1 MTPYPKQLRAWC
13 ILWLLIGLLASTSHA
28 EDWPRWRGPRGDGTW
43 QGPRLAEKWPADGLK
58 TAWKRDIGGGYGG
71 ISVQGQRLYLM
82 DFQKEP
88 QSEERVHCLNSQT
101 GEPIWTAKCSVSY
114 KGLDYPNGPRIT
126 PTIDEGRIYTI
137 GSVGHAYCF
146 DAATGKVIWQKDPQ
160 ADYKVKLSEWG
171 VAASPVIFE
180 DLVIIHP
187 GALEN
192 GCLMAFNKL
201 TGQEVWR
208 SGNDPCGY
216 STPIVID
223 SPGGK
228 QLVLWSPKH
237 ILGLDPRTGHEHW
250 RIPYEVTYGVSIATP
265 IYHDQLL
272 LVCGYWEGSKA
283 IRLGDTLSA
292 AKLAWEDNKHLRGL
306 MSQPLYRDGLVYLLD
321 KQLGL
326 TCFELA
332 TGKKLWDDQHQM
344 TPRGRNPQANLVWL
358 DAGKSDRT
366 IILNSEGE
374 LILARLNRDGYHESS
389 RTKIIEPTWAH
400 PAFAGNRV
408 YARNDTQLVCVE
420 LPVEAE

>member
-1 MTPYPKQLRAWC
+1 MTQHTRPSRPWC
-13 ILWLLIGLLASTSHA
+13 LVFLLVCLVPTTGYT

-43 QGPRLAEKWPADGLK
+43 HGPRLPNTWPAEGLK

-71 ISVQGQRLYLM
+71 ISVLGSRLYLM

-88 QSEERVHCLNSQT
+88 QPQERVHCFDTQT
-101 GEPIWTAKCSVSY
+101 GEPLWMERYPVDY

-126 PTIDEGRIYTI
+126 PTIDGDRIYTI

-146 DAATGKVIWQKDPQ
+146 DAATGRVIWHKNPQ
-160 ADYKVKLSEWG
+160 SDYKVKLSAWG

-180 DLVIIHP
+180 DLVD
-187 GALEN
+187 N
-192 GCLMAFNKL
+192 GCLIAFNKL

-208 SGNDPCGY
+208 AGKDPCGY

-223 SPGGK
+223 SPSGK

-237 ILGLDPRTGHEHW
+237 VLGFDPRTGGEYW

-265 IYHDQLL
+265 IYHEGILV
-272 LVCGYWEGSKA
+272 VCGYWEGSKA
-283 IRLGDTLSA
+283 IRLGKSPTE
-292 AKLAWEDNKHLRGL
+292 AKLEWEENKNLRGL
-306 MSQPLYRDGLVYLLD
+306 MSQPLYRDGLGYLLD

-332 TGKKLWDDQHQM
+332 TGKKLWDDKHEM

-366 IILNSEGE
+366 IVLNSEGE
-374 LILARLNRDGYHESS
+374 LILARLNREGYHETS

-420 LPVEAE
+420 LNVMAD